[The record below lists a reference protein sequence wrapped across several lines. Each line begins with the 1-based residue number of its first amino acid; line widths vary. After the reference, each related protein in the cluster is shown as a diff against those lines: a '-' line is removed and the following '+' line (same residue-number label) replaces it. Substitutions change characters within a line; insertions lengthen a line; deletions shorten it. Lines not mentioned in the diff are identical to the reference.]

1 MVDSIRQ
8 AGRIGVVA
16 PTGLSRPVE
25 RRRHPRKDPRDDQN
39 RESQLAEETER
50 PEAFDGEPLPADGC
64 ETTISSD
71 PLKHGQTGRRINVR
85 I

>member
-8 AGRIGVVA
+8 AGRIGVVM

-25 RRRHPRKDPRDDQN
+25 RRRHPRRDPRDDQN
-39 RESQLAEETER
+39 RESRPAEDELQL
-50 PEAFDGEPLPADGC
+50 EALDGESLPADDS
-64 ETTISSD
+64 ETTISPD
-71 PLKHGQTGRRINVR
+71 QQNQGQTGRRINVR

>member
-8 AGRIGVVA
+8 AGRIGVIM

-39 RESQLAEETER
+39 SESRSMEEEEQL
-50 PEAFDGEPLPADGC
+50 EAFDAEPLSADDS
-64 ETTISSD
+64 ESSLSSD
-71 PLKHGQTGRRINVR
+71 QQNKGQTGRRINVR

>member
-8 AGRIGVVA
+8 AGRIGVIM

-39 RESQLAEETER
+39 SESRSMEEEEQL
-50 PEAFDGEPLPADGC
+50 EAFDAEPLPADDS
-64 ETTISSD
+64 ESSMSSD
-71 PLKHGQTGRRINVR
+71 QQNKGQTGRRINVR

>member
-8 AGRIGVVA
+8 AGRIGVVM

-25 RRRHPRKDPRDDQN
+25 RRRHPRKDTRDDQN
-39 RESQLAEETER
+39 RESRPAEDELQL
-50 PEAFDGEPLPADGC
+50 EALDGESLPADDS
-64 ETTISSD
+64 ETTISPD
-71 PLKHGQTGRRINVR
+71 QQKQGQTGRRINVR

>member
-8 AGRIGVVA
+8 AGRIGVVM

-39 RESQLAEETER
+39 SASPPTEEEQ
-50 PEAFDGEPLPADGC
+50 PLEAFDGDPFAADGG
-64 ETTISSD
+64 ESTVSPD
-71 PLKHGQTGRRINVR
+71 APNQGQTGRRINVR

>member
-8 AGRIGVVA
+8 AGRIGVVM

-39 RESQLAEETER
+39 SESRPTAEEEQL
-50 PEAFDGEPLPADGC
+50 EALDGEPLPADDS
-64 ETTISSD
+64 EATLSPD
-71 PLKHGQTGRRINVR
+71 QQNKGQTGRRINVR

>member
-8 AGRIGVVA
+8 AGRIGVVM

-25 RRRHPRKDPRDDQN
+25 RRRHPRKDPHDDQN
-39 RESQLAEETER
+39 SESRPTEEEEQL
-50 PEAFDGEPLPADGC
+50 EAFDGEPLPADDS
-64 ETTISSD
+64 ESTMSPD
-71 PLKHGQTGRRINVR
+71 QQHQGQTGRRINVR

>member
-8 AGRIGVVA
+8 AGRIGVVM

-25 RRRHPRKDPRDDQN
+25 RRRHPRRDPRDDQN
-39 RESQLAEETER
+39 GESRPAEDELQL
-50 PEAFDGEPLPADGC
+50 EALDGESLPADDS
-64 ETTISSD
+64 ETTISPD
-71 PLKHGQTGRRINVR
+71 QQNQGQTGRRINVR

>member
-8 AGRIGVVA
+8 AGRIGVVM

-25 RRRHPRKDPRDDQN
+25 RRRHPRKDTRDDQN
-39 RESQLAEETER
+39 RESHPTEDEVQLGAL
-50 PEAFDGEPLPADGC
+50 DGESLPADGS
-64 ETTISSD
+64 EATISPD
-71 PLKHGQTGRRINVR
+71 PPDQGETGRRINVR